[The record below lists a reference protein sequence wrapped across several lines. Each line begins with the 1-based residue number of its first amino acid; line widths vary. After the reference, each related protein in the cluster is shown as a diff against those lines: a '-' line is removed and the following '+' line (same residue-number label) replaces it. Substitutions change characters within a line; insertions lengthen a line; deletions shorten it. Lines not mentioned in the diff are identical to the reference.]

1 MDSKTFL
8 KTLGERIRAIRKSK
22 KMSQERLAELSGLH
36 PTYISDVE
44 RGKVNA
50 SVYSFFL
57 ITNALGV
64 SLSDVVSAPIGKG
77 NKELEKEMAVV
88 TGLIR
93 GLDKKKRA
101 LILSAIKGMISGLE
115 KI

>member
-1 MDSKTFL
+1 
-8 KTLGERIRAIRKSK
+8 
-22 KMSQERLAELSGLH
+22 MSQERLAEQSGLH

-64 SLSDVVSAPIGKG
+64 SLADVVSAPVGKG

-93 GLDKKKRA
+93 GLDKKNRTIIFSA
-101 LILSAIKGMISGLE
+101 IRGILSALGKGQNIE
-115 KI
+115 